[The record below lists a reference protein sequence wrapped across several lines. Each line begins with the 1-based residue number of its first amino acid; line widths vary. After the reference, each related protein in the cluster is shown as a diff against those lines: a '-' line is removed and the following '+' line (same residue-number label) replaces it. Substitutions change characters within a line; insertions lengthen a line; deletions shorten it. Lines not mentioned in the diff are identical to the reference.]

1 MSILVDMVGAYLIV
15 GPIYVR
21 RKLAE
26 SSYVKVPFG
35 LMRYR
40 TQGGFGRLINAALSW
55 PIATFINREFGY
67 WLFFAIVTAILY
79 YLSSI

>member
-1 MSILVDMVGAYLIV
+1 MPILVDIIGAYVIV
-15 GPIYVR
+15 GPIYVH

-26 SSYVKVPFG
+26 RNYVKVPFG

-40 TQGGFGRLINAALSW
+40 TEGGIGRLINATLSW